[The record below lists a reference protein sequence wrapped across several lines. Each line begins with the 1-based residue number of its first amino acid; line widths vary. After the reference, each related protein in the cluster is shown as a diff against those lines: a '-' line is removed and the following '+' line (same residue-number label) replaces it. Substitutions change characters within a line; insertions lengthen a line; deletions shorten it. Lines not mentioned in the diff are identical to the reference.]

1 MMVKTMAKTVLTKE
15 AMLEAEAQLNAEEE
29 KIKRK
34 WCELKGHRWDLPQ
47 PNPLNS
53 DSLDCQ
59 IRCNRCNITGT
70 LSIVVDKYPE
80 V

>member
-1 MMVKTMAKTVLTKE
+1 MQAKLTKPVLTKE
-15 AMLEAEAQLNAEEE
+15 AMQEAEAQLNTEEE

-53 DSLDCQ
+53 DSLECQ

-70 LSIVVDKYPE
+70 LSIVADQYPE
-80 V
+80 T